1 MRKNVVKERLKAG
14 QPVFGSFLNF
24 YSPNVVEILGYSG
37 LDFVIVDAEHGAM
50 APRDVEDM
58 VRAAD
63 TVGLTPIIRVAVN
76 LQQNILRYLDT
87 GALGVQMPMINS
99 RADAELAV
107 RSVKY
112 YPEGRRGLAG
122 TRAAKYGLVEPLSE
136 YVKQANA
143 ETLLVTHVETVQA
156 LETLPEVLEV
166 PGIDVVFIGPTD
178 LSQAMGYPGRPQEAS
193 VQEAIDRTIRQ
204 VLDAGK
210 VVGTIVS
217 SGEQARRLVDR
228 GVLYLATTAIGL
240 LASSARQYMRD
251 ARGG

>member
-1 MRKNVVKERLKAG
+1 
-14 QPVFGSFLNF
+14 
-24 YSPNVVEILGYSG
+24 
-37 LDFVIVDAEHGAM
+37 M

-63 TVGLTPIIRVAVN
+63 VVGLTPIIRVAVN

-107 RSVKY
+107 SSVKY
-112 YPEGRRGLAG
+112 YPEGRRRLAG
-122 TRAAKYGLVEPLSE
+122 PAPPSTASSEPLSE
-136 YVKQANA
+136 YVQQANA

-204 VLDAGK
+204 VLDGK

-251 ARGG
+251 ARGRLRSSSGVGVVLVVRTSAISCPRPTML

>member
-14 QPVFGSFLNF
+14 QPAFGSFINY
-24 YSPNVVEILGYSG
+24 YSPNVVEILGYCG
-37 LDFVIVDAEHGAM
+37 LDFVIVDAEHGSM
-50 APRDVEDM
+50 SPRDCEDM

-63 TVGLTPIIRVAVN
+63 TAGLTTIIRIAEN
-76 LQQNILRYLDT
+76 TQQNILRYLDT

-122 TRAAKYGLVEPLSE
+122 TRAAKYGLVEPLGE
-136 YVKQANA
+136 YVQQANA
-143 ETLLVTHVETVQA
+143 ETLVVTHVETVQA

-193 VQEAIDRTIRQ
+193 VQAAIDRTIKQ

-210 VVGTIVS
+210 VVGTIVRD
-217 SGEQARRLVDR
+217 GEQAKRLVDR
-228 GVLYLATTAIGL
+228 GVLYLATTTINL
-240 LASSARQYMRD
+240 LAASARQYMRE
-251 ARGG
+251 ARGS